1 LDYQHDLIQNIKETL
16 MISKLSITSYNNKTV
31 NRIYLSRTKTLEW
44 VFGHNNDNNT
54 LDKLQ
59 KIILSK
65 IQQLKKEKKKA
76 IYRIETI
83 RIVQEIDNLEFCLNA
98 IVQDKN
104 LRITGIN
111 YILLY
116 FFASLQ
122 SIIYIMFLY
131 IGMQKYC
138 HL

>member
-31 NRIYLSRTKTLEW
+31 NRIYLSRVNALKWVLEQS
-44 VFGHNNDNNT
+44 NDNNN

-76 IYRIETI
+76 TYRIETI
-83 RIVQEIDNLEFCLNA
+83 RIIEEIDNLEFCLNA
-98 IVQDKN
+98 IVQD
-104 LRITGIN
+104 IN
-111 YILLY
+111 KI
-116 FFASLQ
+116 S
-122 SIIYIMFLY
+122 S
-131 IGMQKYC
+131 GK
-138 HL
+138 

>member
-1 LDYQHDLIQNIKETL
+1 MGL
-16 MISKLSITSYNNKTV
+16 
-31 NRIYLSRTKTLEW
+31 
-44 VFGHNNDNNT
+44 GHNNDNNT

-98 IVQDKN
+98 RVQDKN